1 MLAAVRH
8 FAISAIGRD
17 RPGIVSAVT
26 GALLEHGVNIE
37 DSQSTILRG
46 HFTMTLIVAAGD
58 EVDPAT
64 LRADLERTA
73 SELALEAMTLSEVE
87 DAEPARPAEPSHI
100 VTVYGL
106 DHPGIVHS
114 VASALADCQVNITDL
129 NTRLVGDPD
138 HEDLYA
144 MMLEIALPEGLAAD
158 RLESLLETTRREQGV
173 EVTIR
178 ELERDAL

>member
-1 MLAAVRH
+1 MAH
-8 FAISAIGRD
+8 FAVSAIGRD
-17 RPGIVSAVT
+17 RPGIVAAVT
-26 GALLEHGVNIE
+26 RTLLEHGVNIE

-46 HFTMTLIVAAGD
+46 HFTMTLIVSAG
-58 EVDPAT
+58 EELEPTA

-73 SELALEAMTLSEVE
+73 SELGLEAMTMSEVE

-100 VTVYGL
+100 VTVYGV
-106 DHPGIVHS
+106 DHPGIVHA

-129 NTRLVGDPD
+129 NTRLVGEPE

-144 MMLEIALPEGLAAD
+144 MMLEIALPEGLTAD
-158 RLESLLETTRREQGV
+158 RLQSLLEATRREQGV

-178 ELERDAL
+178 ELERDTL